1 MKVQAIVNRLN
12 KRGVTFRVYAGELQ
26 WAPGKCVV
34 SKADLV
40 ALQDA
45 SAELKAIVRQMAADR
60 HEPISFAAYAERRL
74 AARRGSDQYQPG
86 AA

>member
-45 SAELKAIVRQMAADR
+45 SAELKARACRI
-60 HEPISFAAYAERRL
+60 
-74 AARRGSDQYQPG
+74 
-86 AA
+86 